1 MNITITSGLTTPRNK
16 LSFKNQKFSNAHN
29 FITQK
34 SDSFKKSA
42 DTAFFTS
49 TKLTTKKAAKS
60 AIPSFTG
67 ITQSLPKITVNTVSD
82 MINQW
87 QRLKSAVF
95 YEALDDKIYPYNK
108 VTRAENFSFLNNVP
122 SKIKQE
128 FVEYFKEFTDFPN
141 FKKVAENI
149 EDEYLKRITEAA
161 RSISTE
167 VNVIAAGYDP
177 TCSVGLKRAFPG
189 TDLDKA
195 FVILENNSNYNDS
208 YVVNNFKGHLWFNT
222 DQRILSLNNEDTFP
236 EVYTI
241 DQVYDTLAKLNKLNF
256 AITEKP
262 YYEDRSERFT
272 YFLNRIDHRTR
283 RLTELEPI
291 KAGLYNIEIAKRLPY
306 LNISKEYAKNF
317 AYFIESVRDGKYL
330 VNDSDQLILTM
341 NPSMIESSFVNYSSV
356 TQMGAHKTKLKS
368 GEIKMKTKLQLRK
381 ELETEFD
388 KMNTDDQYDL
398 VKEIIKSVSKD
409 NDNPKF
415 EKYFKN
421 DDNIKERYDK
431 LNRELLK

>member
-1 MNITITSGLTTPRNK
+1 MDITITSGLSTTHNK
-16 LSFKNQKFSNAHN
+16 LSFKNQKFNNSRN
-29 FITQK
+29 FTNQK
-34 SDSFKKSA
+34 FDNFKKSTN
-42 DTAFFTS
+42 DAFYTN
-49 TKLTTKKAAKS
+49 TKLTTKKASKS
-60 AIPSFTG
+60 AIPSFMG
-67 ITQSLPKITVNTVSD
+67 ITQALPKITVNTVSD
-82 MINQW
+82 MISQW
-87 QRLKSAVF
+87 EKLKSAVF

-108 VTRAENFSFLNNVP
+108 VTRAENFSFLNNVQL
-122 SKIKQE
+122 KIKKE
-128 FVEYFKEFTDFPN
+128 FVEYFKKFTDFPN
-141 FKKVAENI
+141 FRRVSENI
-149 EDEYLKRITEAA
+149 EDEYLKRITDAA
-161 RSISTE
+161 SSISHG

-189 TDLDKA
+189 ADLDKA
-195 FVILENNSNYNDS
+195 YVILENNSTYSNS

-241 DQVYDTLAKLNKLNF
+241 DQVYDTLKKLNKLNF
-256 AITEKP
+256 EITEKP
-262 YYEDRSERFT
+262 NYENHSEYFT
-272 YFLNRIDHRTR
+272 YFINRNAHRNR

-291 KAGLYNIEIAKRLPY
+291 KAGQYNIEIAKRLPY
-306 LNISKEYAKNF
+306 QNISKEYAKNF

-330 VNDSDQLILTM
+330 INDSDELILTM
-341 NPSMIESSFVNYSSV
+341 NPSVTESSFVNYSGV
-356 TQMGAHKTKLKS
+356 TQMGAHKTKIKS
-368 GEIKMKTKLQLRK
+368 GEIKIKTKLQLRK

-388 KMNTDDQYDL
+388 KMSIEDQYDL

-415 EKYFKN
+415 AKYFKN